1 MSFAK
6 RLKIL
11 MDERGIT
18 NADLSKKLGV
28 TRATVKWWVDGK
40 TLQLKYDDAAALASL
55 FNVNVD
61 WLMTGNGPELSAD
74 NPNAVTIRKVN
85 LKGLCGEYSHA
96 TAPIEI
102 YDESE
107 LVDTIQAGAK
117 WFFNNFPHYAP
128 EDVNI
133 VTATGDSMEPLI
145 SEGDLVFID
154 TKSRVCDRDGIYFL
168 YLDGQYFIKRVQR
181 SIGKKLILI
190 SENPKYRDIEIES
203 DSQVEFFTIGR
214 VIKSFKTIGY

>member
-6 RLKIL
+6 RLKML
-11 MDERGIT
+11 MDERNLS
-18 NADLSKKLGV
+18 NADLSKLVGV
-28 TRATVKWWVDGK
+28 TRATVKFWVDGK
-40 TLQLKYDDAAALASL
+40 TLQLKYDDASALASL

-61 WLMTGNGPELSAD
+61 WLMTGEGDRQIEN
-74 NPNAVTIRKVN
+74 NPNTVTIRKVN
-85 LKGLCGEYSHA
+85 LKGLCGKYPQV
-96 TAPIEI
+96 TAPVEVS
-102 YDESE
+102 DESE
-107 LVDTIQAGAK
+107 LVDTIEAGAK
-117 WFFNNFPHYAP
+117 WFFNNFPHYSP
-128 EDVNI
+128 DDVKI

-154 TKSRVCDRDGIYFL
+154 RKSNVCDRDGIYFL

-190 SENPKYRDIEIES
+190 SENQKYRDIEIES

-214 VIKSFKTIGY
+214 VIKSFKTVGY

>member
-1 MSFAK
+1 MSFAT
-6 RLKIL
+6 RLQKL
-11 MDERGIT
+11 MKER
-18 NADLSKKLGV
+18 NLSIGDVSRATGAAK
-28 TRATVKWWVDGK
+28 ATVKWWVDGK
-40 TLQLKYDDAAALASL
+40 TLQLKYDDAVGLAK
-55 FNVNVD
+55 FFGVNVD
-61 WLMTGNGPELSAD
+61 WLMSGNGPEFTAD
-74 NPNAVTIRKVN
+74 NPNTVTIRKVN
-85 LKGLCGEYSHA
+85 LQGLCGTYPQV
-96 TAPIEI
+96 TAPVEFS
-102 YDESE
+102 DESE

-145 SEGDLVFID
+145 SEGDLVFVD